1 MRVGLGFD
9 AHGFAPD
16 RVLVLGGV
24 NIPSPEGLAGH
35 SDADVLSHAVA
46 DALIGAAN
54 LGDLGSMFPGD
65 ERWKE
70 ASGLDILSVAGS
82 AVATAGYRVANIDA
96 TVVAERPSL
105 APYKDDMAANIAGAL
120 SLERGAVS
128 VKATSTDGL
137 GFTGRGDGIAA
148 MAVALLESDA
158 PGATGALE

>member
-9 AHGFAPD
+9 AHGFAAE

-24 NIPSPEGLAGH
+24 NIPASEGLAGH

-65 ERWKE
+65 ERWRE
-70 ASGLDILSVAGS
+70 ASSLDILRVAGT
-82 AVATAGYRVANIDA
+82 AVANAGYRVANIDA
-96 TVVAERPSL
+96 TVIAERPRL
-105 APYKDDMAANIAGAL
+105 APYKEDMAANIARAL
-120 SLERGAVS
+120 SLERKAVS

-148 MAVALLESDA
+148 MAVALLESHPSA
-158 PGATGALE
+158 RPLE